1 MSELSLIKFSPKSFL
16 HVLNEYNFP
25 DWYMFLL
32 FCFARNP
39 GEPRDRT
46 GNLLNPFKIDSKYK
60 ITIPNDLSGGTNII
74 QYMEDRASEIETIAN
89 GKYLDL
95 FLSGGFDSVAVYA
108 TLIKICDVS
117 KIRACFWYS
126 DDTSDKKALN
136 QFNPE
141 LYNYIISNKYNYRLL
156 NNSQLHADDAVS
168 IIGHPGNFISG
179 TNVKNYVSKTRING
193 IITTLHSKIING
205 DYDNKSWEE
214 LITDIGNNI
223 KDQELNDFNESFNF
237 NIAKVVE
244 QLAPVFNSCP
254 VDISGDAIKTLWWFK
269 FSMGYSDRVLGPWYL
284 MKNLSTDRA
293 DQVFPFY
300 HGDNFQ
306 KYMINVCL
314 NQKKYIHPPHNR
326 NDELREYMLDFYSD
340 SKIVENTINLDNV
353 IGLVHS
359 KETRGVM
366 RLNNGEVLDTNEY
379 LERESELKSIFYQ

>member
-25 DWYMFLL
+25 DWYIFLL

-205 DYDNKSWEE
+205 DYDNSNY
-214 LITDIGNNI
+214 T
-223 KDQELNDFNESFNF
+223 FT
-237 NIAKVVE
+237 
-244 QLAPVFNSCP
+244 APVT
-254 VDISGDAIKTLWWFK
+254 GT
-269 FSMGYSDRVLGPWYL
+269 YL
-284 MKNLSTDRA
+284 LAAQARLHALVSS
-293 DQVFPFY
+293 Y
-300 HGDNFQ
+300 EY
-306 KYMINVCL
+306 YMCFIATS
-314 NQKKYIHPPHNR
+314 NR
-326 NDELREYMLDFYSD
+326 NCEVFIHQMPD
-340 SKIVENTINLDNV
+340 SLAYYGVGTAVVTDMDAADTATLKFFISSTGSGNTNTDVGTPTKLSGYL
-353 IGLVHS
+353 IG
-359 KETRGVM
+359 
-366 RLNNGEVLDTNEY
+366 
-379 LERESELKSIFYQ
+379 